1 MNERDGSCRYLVC
14 QDFFSRLRDGGL
26 AAVGPVGA
34 VAVPPPGA
42 LRLERAGPVLY
53 FAHGVTIGPYL
64 DGTAACSIN
73 ARPLAS
79 PRKRSG

>member
-1 MNERDGSCRYLVC
+1 MAA
-14 QDFFSRLRDGGL
+14 SRLGDRL
-26 AAVGPVGA
+26 AQS
-34 VAVPPPGA
+34 PPPGA
-42 LRLERAGPVLY
+42 LRLKRAGPVLY
-53 FAHGVTIGPYL
+53 LARGVITGPYL

>member
-1 MNERDGSCRYLVC
+1 MAA
-14 QDFFSRLRDGGL
+14 SRLWDRL
-26 AAVGPVGA
+26 AQSPC
-34 VAVPPPGA
+34 PPPGA